1 VGAAVAVF
9 AAGVIGRE
17 LVRSGAVAEGL
28 LSHWYGHVGVTVA
41 VLVVAGTGL
50 YMLNRAYRRR

>member
-1 VGAAVAVF
+1 MAVF

-17 LVRSGAVAEGL
+17 LVRSGAVAGGL
-28 LSHWYGHVGVTVA
+28 LSHWYGHVGLTVA

-50 YMLNRAYRRR
+50 YLLHRAYRRR